1 MEEEKN
7 LTDLEMLEDLKQKI
21 HKGLNYESVK
31 IGDLLKVIDMK
42 NKLSVTGKA
51 EKKFWDMI
59 DELRRETLPGGS
71 KPAKK
76 KQKRTKK
83 ES

>member
-21 HKGLNYESVK
+21 HKGLKYKSVK

-59 DELRRETLPGGS
+59 DELRRETLPGGA